1 MKKIKILLT
10 MMAMGNFGIVFSALA
25 DNSNSSSSLDLPN
38 PVGCSN
44 GICVTTKI
52 INFIFV
58 LAAPICA
65 IMVLWGGFK
74 MMTSSGNPEKFSS
87 GKKTL
92 LYAAVGFVVVLL
104 ANSVVSIIG
113 SIFK

>member
-1 MKKIKILLT
+1 MRKIKILLT
-10 MMAMGNFGIVFSALA
+10 MIAMGNFGIVFSALA
-25 DNSNSSSSLDLPN
+25 DNSIDLP
-38 PVGCSN
+38 PPLGCLD

-52 INFIFV
+52 INFIFTIS
-58 LAAPICA
+58 APICA

-74 MMTSSGNPEKFSS
+74 MMTSSGDPEKFSS

-113 SIFK
+113 SIFE

>member
-1 MKKIKILLT
+1 
-10 MMAMGNFGIVFSALA
+10 
-25 DNSNSSSSLDLPN
+25 
-38 PVGCSN
+38 
-44 GICVTTKI
+44 
-52 INFIFV
+52 
-58 LAAPICA
+58 
-65 IMVLWGGFK
+65 MVLWGGFK
-74 MMTSSGNPEKFSS
+74 MMTSSGDPEKFSS